1 MPDLTQVTSPSGA
14 RFTVAKDAA
23 DAFSG
28 FLTDLEKTGYKIDPA
43 SSGGY
48 NPRNIAGTDT
58 PSQHAFGHAIDIN
71 PGSNPR
77 GAKGPSDLPAN
88 VADLAA
94 AHGLTWGGGWS
105 GDTRDPMHFELSGKP
120 VAEAA
125 APSVDDLR
133 GRIDALRAKAAP
145 AAPGGDAAAPGE
157 AEAPS
162 VDDLKARIS
171 ALPRPSAPPQAP
183 VKSGYAANVGAG
195 ALEGVAG
202 SINLATD
209 PASSFLSMLKVPNLL
224 IAAHDALAGTTVGK
238 ALGADKPFTPEAKN
252 YLLGA
257 DTTPGAFGSQPDQGY
272 GSNLVHMLG
281 TAAGVQP
288 EDITAATP
296 GQRIAREAATGATM
310 GAFTGNLL
318 AVPAGAAG
326 SIGASEL
333 PRMLPKDTP
342 ELLKALAELPAG
354 VLSALAVGGA
364 GAGAARFAGPTA
376 RATGNALTR
385 PVTATAEAL
394 DRFARGAD
402 EPPPPEATPPAGTPP
417 EGPTPAGAM
426 VTPPQL
432 ATFTPAETAA
442 YRASAEGR
450 KLMENQEIGVPDRN
464 AYIPG
469 VTVSAAEQEL
479 TAGLARELKSA
490 GLESPEVSQ
499 DIKATAQRN
508 DQLRRSH
515 LQDTTGDEVS
525 VHNEETAQNADIE
538 ADKPKVFGADNV
550 QGPVS
555 TEPLIKQIDDTR
567 NGPENRQNPELQKV
581 LGDLRERLTNP
592 DGSPR
597 QMSPQEAWGLR
608 RSIDRQ
614 TSKRMAA
621 DDPALHFEGHQLRTI
636 TDTLDGEIEKVAPG
650 YADMVNTYRSH
661 AQKIEAMR
669 ILQEKTRGMLSQTT
683 TPMRF
688 SDFQRFMKN
697 VVDMRKTPSTDLNPY
712 KSITDEQMSRL
723 WNVRDDLRR
732 VATASE
738 LARAPGSDTVPNIM
752 DMLKRHVGDV
762 AMHGVANYISP
773 GLGSLAVNLAKQGM
787 ANRNAARAATQMRAR
802 AHQLLNPPNQLIDP
816 NAPP

>member
-1 MPDLTQVTSPSGA
+1 MPDLVQVTAPSGA
-14 RFTVAKDAA
+14 KFTVAKDAA
-23 DAFSG
+23 DAFTG
-28 FLTDLEKTGYKIDPA
+28 FLSDLEDTGYKIDPK

-48 NPRNIAGTDT
+48 NPRNIAGTNT

-120 VAEAA
+120 VADAA
-125 APSVDDLR
+125 APSVDDLMKR
-133 GRIDALRAKAAP
+133 MGAMSPSAAP
-145 AAPGGDAAAPGE
+145 PAPGGGAATP
-157 AEAPS
+157 AESSAPS
-162 VDDLKARIS
+162 VDDLMKRMDTLAK
-171 ALPRPSAPPQAP
+171 PPPSQPAPA
-183 VKSGYAANVGAG
+183 KSGYAANVGAG

-209 PASSFLSMLKVPNLL
+209 PASSFLQMLKVPNLL
-224 IAAHDALAGTTVGK
+224 IAAHDALAGTSVGK
-238 ALGADKPFTPEAKN
+238 SLGADKPFDEKTKQ

-257 DTTPGAFGSQPDQGY
+257 DTAPGAFGSQPDQGY

-281 TAAGVQP
+281 SAVGVQP

-296 GQRIAREAATGATM
+296 GERVAREAATGATM
-310 GAFTGNLL
+310 GALTGNPL

-326 SIGASEL
+326 AVGASEL
-333 PRMLPKDTP
+333 PRLLPEDTP

-364 GAGAARFAGPTA
+364 GAGAARFAGPSTRTA
-376 RATGNALTR
+376 GNVLAR
-385 PVTATAEAL
+385 PVTAAAGAL

-479 TAGLARELKSA
+479 TAELARELKSA
-490 GLESPEVSQ
+490 GGEDTAVSQ

-508 DQLRRSH
+508 DELRRGH
-515 LQDTTGDEVS
+515 LKDTTGDEVS
-525 VHNEETAQNADIE
+525 IHNEETAQKTDIE
-538 ADKPKVFGADNV
+538 DAKPQVFGADNV
-550 QGPVS
+550 KGDVNM
-555 TEPLIKQIDDTR
+555 EPLLKQIDDTR
-567 NGPENRQNPELQKV
+567 SVPENRQNPELQKV
-581 LGDLRERLTNP
+581 LGDLRDRLTNP
-592 DGSPR
+592 DGTPKE
-597 QMSPQEAWGLR
+597 MHPQEAWGLR

-636 TDTLDGEIEKVAPG
+636 TDMLDGEIEKMAPG
-650 YADMVNTYRSH
+650 YADMINTYKGH

-669 ILQEKTRGMLSQTT
+669 ILQEKTSGMLSQTL

-738 LARAPGSDTVPNIM
+738 LARAPGSDTLPNVI
-752 DMLKRHVGDV
+752 DLLKRHGGEA
-762 AMHGVANYISP
+762 AMHAVAGYISP
-773 GLGSLAVNLAKQGM
+773 GWANVGLGLAKQIT
-787 ANRNAARAATQMRAR
+787 APYRAARATARTRAR
-802 AHQLLNPPNQLIDP
+802 AQELLHPPNSLIDP
-816 NAPP
+816 NAAP